1 MVIYYKLKIYM
12 IFIINQGNIANQ
24 DSIQIN
30 DEQKISKIKNTI
42 IINESE
48 NNNSE
53 IFLEKIEKIQAL
65 IKKESSNKRI
75 CK

>member
-1 MVIYYKLKIYM
+1 MENE
-12 IFIINQGNIANQ
+12 IINQGNIANQ